1 MQKEKKHK
9 WGLKGNMYMNTVKT
23 EKNPDIIHFVLF
35 TDNRKFV

>member
-23 EKNPDIIHFVLF
+23 EKNRYYSLCALY
-35 TDNRKFV
+35 